1 MLLYPLAYAIIW
13 SLPTGIRIYQTVS
26 GQPAPWQLAT
36 VDKACIVLQ
45 GFIDAVIYG
54 ATESSLSS
62 WRGLLFP
69 NTNKRFSK
77 AAASSAVY
85 GDASMKRSS
94 GRWDSAASTEQQE
107 EELVSSTRS
116 GSSMG
121 MGPSRSDKTLGVHGS
136 RLTPGDS
143 SDEIELDVFEK
154 SEPETGIRKTVE
166 IEVVNSVRTKGG
178 AGLGQASL
186 QRPGRSYFPER
197 NSRGTFLEV

>member
-45 GFIDAVIYG
+45 GFVDALIYG

-69 NTNKRFSK
+69 NNNNKRISK

-85 GDASMKRSS
+85 GDASLKRSS
-94 GRWDSAASTEQQE
+94 RRWDAAASTGQQE

-116 GSSMG
+116 STG
-121 MGPSRSDKTLGVHGS
+121 MEPSRSDETLEFHRSG
-136 RLTPGDS
+136 LTPGDS
-143 SDEIELDVFEK
+143 SDEIELGVFEK
-154 SEPETGIRKTVE
+154 SGSGTGIRKTVE
-166 IEVVNSVRTKGG
+166 IEMVNTVRMGG
-178 AGLGQASL
+178 GTGLEQTSL

-197 NSRGTFLEV
+197 NSRGTFLDV

>member
-1 MLLYPLAYAIIW
+1 MLLYPLAYAIVW
-13 SLPTGIRIYQTVS
+13 SLPTGIRIYQTIS

-45 GFIDAVIYG
+45 GFVDAVIYG

-69 NTNKRFSK
+69 NTNKRFSNT
-77 AAASSAVY
+77 ATSSAVY
-85 GDASMKRSS
+85 GDAGLKRSS
-94 GRWDSAASTEQQE
+94 RRWDLAGSAGQQ

-116 GSSMG
+116 RPSTR
-121 MGPSRSDKTLGVHGS
+121 MGPSRSDETLGVHRSG
-136 RLTPGDS
+136 LTPGES
-143 SDEIELDVFEK
+143 SDEIELGVFEK
-154 SEPETGIRKTVE
+154 SGSESGIRKTVE
-166 IEVVNSVRTKGG
+166 IEVVNSVRTNGG

-197 NSRGTFLEV
+197 NSRGTFLDV